1 MKKAVLLPRKQQTP
15 RDMIDNSLIAYQN
28 EQLRKTPDRFHRY
41 MYDLLPWESRMFGL
55 VGPRGVGKS
64 TMLLQHLASS
74 PSRAHSLYISA
85 DTMYL
90 TTHTLVELADSFV
103 KYGGVRLYIDEVHK
117 YKNWSRELKQI
128 YDTHESLKV
137 VFTGSSIL
145 DIIEGEADLSRRAPV
160 YHIQGLSFREYMAL
174 FHQIELPVYSLE
186 QILRHEAE
194 AVIDTIEHPLIY
206 FKQYLQSGYY
216 PFSAEPDFALRIEQI
231 VRQTIE
237 SDIAQYADLKA
248 STARKLIQLMSVI
261 SGIAPMKPNAD
272 SLSHEVGVSKNNIP
286 DYLVY
291 LEKAGMIGQLR
302 DNTGGLRG
310 LGKVEKVYIDNPS
323 LMTVLA
329 YGNPDTGNLR
339 ETFFYNQTRVNNK
352 VMSSRVSDFTIGD
365 YTFEIGGKKKGNK
378 QIENIPNGIVVKD
391 DIEYGAF
398 NTIPLWAFGLNY

>member
-1 MKKAVLLPRKQQTP
+1 MKKAVLLPRKQQTT

-174 FHQIELPVYSLE
+174 FHQIELPVYSVE

>member
-1 MKKAVLLPRKQQTP
+1 
-15 RDMIDNSLIAYQN
+15 MIDSSLIAYQN
-28 EQLRKTPDRFHRY
+28 GQLRKTPNMFHRY
-41 MYDLLPWESRMFGL
+41 MYDRLPWESRMFGL

-64 TMLLQHLASS
+64 TLLLQHLSAS
-74 PSRAHSLYISA
+74 PDRERSLYISA

-90 TTHTLVELADSFV
+90 ATHTLVELADTFV
-103 KYGGVRLYIDEVHK
+103 KYGGLRLYIDEVHK

-145 DIIEGEADLSRRAPV
+145 DIIEGEADLSRRAPI
-160 YHIQGLSFREYMAL
+160 YHMQGLSFREYMVL
-174 FHQIELPVYSLE
+174 FHQIDIPVYSLE
-186 QILRHEAE
+186 QILKHEE
-194 AVIDTIEHPLIY
+194 AAILDKVEHPLIY
-206 FKQYLQSGYY
+206 FKQYLQTGYY
-216 PFSAEPDFALRIEQI
+216 PFSNEPDFALRIEQI

-248 STARKLIQLMSVI
+248 STARKLIQLMGVI
-261 SGIAPMKPNAD
+261 SAIAPMKPNAD
-272 SLSHEVGVSKNNIP
+272 SLSQEVGVSKNNIP

-329 YGNPDTGNLR
+329 YGKPDTGNLR

-352 VMSSRVSDFTIGD
+352 VLSSRVSDFTIGD
-365 YTFEIGGKKKGNK
+365 YTFEVGGKKKGNK
-378 QIENIPNGIVVKD
+378 QIEDVPNGIVVKD
-391 DIEYGAF
+391 DIEYGSF
-398 NTIPLWAFGLNY
+398 HTIPLWAFGLNY

>member
-1 MKKAVLLPRKQQTP
+1 
-15 RDMIDNSLIAYQN
+15 MIDDSLTAYQN

-41 MYDLLPWESRMFGL
+41 MYDRLAWESRMFGL

-64 TMLLQHLASS
+64 TLLLQHLAAS
-74 PSRAHSLYISA
+74 PDRERSLYISA

-90 TTHTLVELADSFV
+90 TTHTLVELADTFV

-145 DIIEGEADLSRRAPV
+145 DIIEGDADLSRRAPV
-160 YHIQGLSFREYMAL
+160 YHIQGLSFREYLAL
-174 FHQIELPVYSLE
+174 FHQIDLPVYSLE
-186 QILRHEAE
+186 QILKHEE
-194 AVIDTIEHPLIY
+194 TAVLDKVEHPLFY
-206 FKQYLQSGYY
+206 FKQYLQTGYY
-216 PFSAEPDFALRIEQI
+216 PFSNEPDFALRIEQI

-248 STARKLIQLMSVI
+248 STARKLIQLLGVI

-272 SLSHEVGVSKNNIP
+272 SLSHEIGVSKNNIP

-310 LGKVEKVYIDNPS
+310 LGKVEKVYIDNPT

-339 ETFFYNQTRVNNK
+339 ETFFYNQMRVNNN
-352 VMSSRVSDFTIGD
+352 VLSSRVSDFAIGD
-365 YTFEIGGKKKGNK
+365 YTFEVGGKKKGNK
-378 QIENIPNGIVVKD
+378 QIENVANGIVVKD
-391 DIEYGAF
+391 DIEYGF
-398 NTIPLWAFGLNY
+398 LNVIPLWALGLNY

>member
-1 MKKAVLLPRKQQTP
+1 
-15 RDMIDNSLIAYQN
+15 MIDSSLIAYQN
-28 EQLRKTPDRFHRY
+28 GQLRKTPNMFHRY
-41 MYDLLPWESRMFGL
+41 MYDRLPWESRMFGL

-64 TMLLQHLASS
+64 TLLLQHLSAS
-74 PSRAHSLYISA
+74 PDRERSLYISA

-90 TTHTLVELADSFV
+90 ATHTLVELADTFV
-103 KYGGVRLYIDEVHK
+103 KYGGLRLYIDEVHK

-145 DIIEGEADLSRRAPV
+145 DIIEGEADLSRRAPI
-160 YHIQGLSFREYMAL
+160 YHMQGLSFREYMAL
-174 FHQIELPVYSLE
+174 FHQIDIPVYSLE
-186 QILRHEAE
+186 QILKHEE
-194 AVIDTIEHPLIY
+194 AAILDKVEHPLIY
-206 FKQYLQSGYY
+206 FKQYLQTGYY
-216 PFSAEPDFALRIEQI
+216 PFSNEPDFALRIEQI

-248 STARKLIQLMSVI
+248 STARKLIQLMGVI
-261 SGIAPMKPNAD
+261 SATAPMKPNAD
-272 SLSHEVGVSKNNIP
+272 SLSQEVGVSKNNIP

-329 YGNPDTGNLR
+329 YGEPDTGNLR

-352 VMSSRVSDFTIGD
+352 VLSSRVSDFTIGD
-365 YTFEIGGKKKGNK
+365 YTFEVGGKKKGNK
-378 QIENIPNGIVVKD
+378 QIEDVPNGIVVKD

-398 NTIPLWAFGLNY
+398 HTIPLWAFGLNY

>member
-1 MKKAVLLPRKQQTP
+1 
-15 RDMIDNSLIAYQN
+15 MIDSSLIAYQN
-28 EQLRKTPDRFHRY
+28 GQLRKTPNMFHRY
-41 MYDLLPWESRMFGL
+41 MYDRLPWESRMFGL

-64 TMLLQHLASS
+64 TLLLQHLSAS
-74 PSRAHSLYISA
+74 PDRERSLYISA

-90 TTHTLVELADSFV
+90 ATHTLVELADTFV
-103 KYGGVRLYIDEVHK
+103 KYGGLRLYIDEVHK

-145 DIIEGEADLSRRAPV
+145 DIIEGEADLSRRAPI
-160 YHIQGLSFREYMAL
+160 YHMQGLSFREYMAL
-174 FHQIELPVYSLE
+174 FHQIDIPVYSLE
-186 QILRHEAE
+186 QILKHEE
-194 AVIDTIEHPLIY
+194 AAILDKVEHPLIY
-206 FKQYLQSGYY
+206 FKQYLQTGYY
-216 PFSAEPDFALRIEQI
+216 PFSNEPDFALRIEQI

-248 STARKLIQLMSVI
+248 STARKLIQLMGVI
-261 SGIAPMKPNAD
+261 SATAPMKPNAD
-272 SLSHEVGVSKNNIP
+272 SLSQEVGVSKNNIP

-329 YGNPDTGNLR
+329 YGTPDTGNLR

-352 VMSSRVSDFTIGD
+352 VLSSRVSDFTIGD
-365 YTFEIGGKKKGNK
+365 YTFEVGGKKKGNK
-378 QIENIPNGIVVKD
+378 QIEDVPNGIVVKD
-391 DIEYGAF
+391 DIEYGEF
-398 NTIPLWAFGLNY
+398 HTIPLWAFGLNY

>member
-1 MKKAVLLPRKQQTP
+1 
-15 RDMIDNSLIAYQN
+15 MIDSSLIAYQN
-28 EQLRKTPDRFHRY
+28 GQLRKTPTMFHRY
-41 MYDLLPWESRMFGL
+41 MYDRLPWESRMFGL

-64 TMLLQHLASS
+64 TLLLQHLSAS
-74 PSRAHSLYISA
+74 PDRERSLYISA

-90 TTHTLVELADSFV
+90 ATHTLVELADTFV
-103 KYGGVRLYIDEVHK
+103 KYGGLRLYIDEVHK

-145 DIIEGEADLSRRAPV
+145 DIIEGEADLSRRAPI
-160 YHIQGLSFREYMAL
+160 YHMQGLSFREYMVL
-174 FHQIELPVYSLE
+174 FHQIDIPVYSLE
-186 QILRHEAE
+186 QILKHEE
-194 AVIDTIEHPLIY
+194 AAILDKVEHPLIY
-206 FKQYLQSGYY
+206 FKQYLQTGYY
-216 PFSAEPDFALRIEQI
+216 PFSNEPDFALRIEQI

-248 STARKLIQLMSVI
+248 STARKLIQLMGVI
-261 SGIAPMKPNAD
+261 SAIAPMKPNAD
-272 SLSHEVGVSKNNIP
+272 SLSQEVGVSKNNIP

-329 YGNPDTGNLR
+329 YGKPDTGNLR

-352 VMSSRVSDFTIGD
+352 VLSSRVSDFTIGD
-365 YTFEIGGKKKGNK
+365 YTFEVGGKKKGNK
-378 QIENIPNGIVVKD
+378 QIEDVPNGIVVKD
-391 DIEYGAF
+391 DIEYGSF
-398 NTIPLWAFGLNY
+398 HTIPLWAFGLNY

>member
-1 MKKAVLLPRKQQTP
+1 
-15 RDMIDNSLIAYQN
+15 MIDNSLIAYQN
-28 EQLRKTPDRFHRY
+28 GQLRKTPNTFHRY
-41 MYDLLPWESRMFGL
+41 MYDRLPWESRMFGL

-64 TMLLQHLASS
+64 TLLLQHLAAS
-74 PSRAHSLYISA
+74 PDREQSLYISA

-90 TTHTLVELADSFV
+90 ATHTLVELADTFV

-145 DIIEGEADLSRRAPV
+145 DIIEGEADLSRRAPI
-160 YHIQGLSFREYMAL
+160 YHMQGLSFREYLAL
-174 FHQIELPVYSLE
+174 FHQIDLPVYSLE
-186 QILRHEAE
+186 QILKHEE
-194 AVIDTIEHPLIY
+194 AAVLDKVEHPLIY

-216 PFSAEPDFALRIEQI
+216 PFSNEPDFALRIEQI

-248 STARKLIQLMSVI
+248 STARKLIQLMGII

-272 SLSHEVGVSKNNIP
+272 SLSQEVGVSKNNIP

-329 YGNPDTGNLR
+329 YGKPETGNLR

-352 VMSSRVSDFTIGD
+352 VLSSRVSDFTIGD
-365 YTFEIGGKKKGNK
+365 YTFEVGGKKKGNK
-378 QIENIPNGIVVKD
+378 QIEDVPNGIIVKD
-391 DIEYGAF
+391 DIEYGSF
-398 NTIPLWAFGLNY
+398 HTIPLWAFGLNY